1 MKKIPVLLALAL
13 LSACAP
19 DPDKS
24 AAQEYV
30 EAAKQTRTANALFE
44 QAHFAEALKNFTQ
57 ADAKIETILEKYP
70 SSSIALKLVSE
81 NGVKVGDFGYDALR
95 AKIIPSLGAIT
106 NPKLAKVSAA
116 WAIASFAKTEA
127 EKAAAF
133 ERIAREVAESDKFS
147 AAEKAEIFDAVPVR
161 IARPV
166 LQTATQQPATA
177 PAPKQTPQT
186 LQKAEADKLLAE
198 AKNNALYCSFN
209 LSAAE
214 SLLEKA
220 KIVPQQRRAE
230 FSKILRTATEQA
242 DKISVVSLK
251 EKAFAILAA
260 AAAQV
265 GDESLTLELL
275 AKIKTPE
282 SLEKVFVTLAA
293 NLAKTRNYAAAL
305 GTVAK
310 IKNPQTRDEFVKTLS
325 ENAAQNG
332 RFDTATEVAR
342 QISALAVRNDVMA
355 KIAVLAHDAQ
365 NGAACVAAVSNIDV
379 SNLDCL
385 RQFLKYAPASA
396 EKSASSAATAAAKIL
411 LKQNAAISKALLDI
425 AVKHFDNSP
434 KTAVFIADILVKSG
448 RSADALGFVKSVS
461 GKLGSSAADVS
472 VKTAICAAQSDPQ
485 KAEELLAE
493 ISRKT
498 ALESAANKA
507 AFALDVQN
515 SALSE
520 DAKRKILGGLLK
532 IK

>member
-1 MKKIPVLLALAL
+1 MKKTPLLLALAL
-13 LSACAP
+13 LAACAP

-24 AAQEYV
+24 ATKEYV

-44 QAHFAEALKNFTQ
+44 SAHFAEALKNFGQ
-57 ADAKIETILEKYP
+57 ADAKIEAILEKYP
-70 SSSIALKLVSE
+70 SSQIALKLVSE
-81 NGVKVGDFGYDALR
+81 SGVKVGEFEYDTLR
-95 AKIIPSLGAIT
+95 AKIIPSLEAAA

-116 WAIASFAKTEA
+116 WAIASFAGSEA
-127 EKAAAF
+127 ETSAAF
-133 ERIAREVAESDKFS
+133 ERIAREVAESDNFS
-147 AAEKAEIFDAVPVR
+147 DAEKAEIIDAVPVK
-161 IARPV
+161 ITRPV
-166 LQTATQQPATA
+166 VIKPAAQTAKPEQK
-177 PAPKQTPQT
+177 KQPQT
-186 LQKAEADKLLAE
+186 LQKPEADKLLAE

-214 SLLEKA
+214 ALLEKA

-230 FSKILRTATEQA
+230 FSEILRSATAQV
-242 DKISVVSLK
+242 DKISVASLR

-265 GDESLTLELL
+265 GEESLTLELL
-275 AKIKTPE
+275 AKIKNPE

-342 QISALAVRNDVMA
+342 QISTVGVRNEVMA
-355 KIAVLAHDAQ
+355 KIATLAHDSG

-385 RQFLKYAPASA
+385 QHFLKYAPASA
-396 EKSASSAATAAAKIL
+396 EKSASSAATAAAQIL
-411 LKQNAAISKALLDI
+411 LRQNAAISKALLDI
-425 AVKHFDNSP
+425 AVKNFDNSP
-434 KTAVFIADILVKSG
+434 KTAVFIAKVLVKSG
-448 RSADALGFVKSVS
+448 RSADALAFVKSVS
-461 GKLGSSAADVS
+461 QKLGSSAADVS

-485 KAEELLAE
+485 KAEEMLAE
-493 ISRKT
+493 ISRKM
-498 ALESAANKA
+498 ALENAADRA

>member
-1 MKKIPVLLALAL
+1 MKKTPLLLALAL

-24 AAQEYV
+24 ATKEYV

-44 QAHFAEALKNFTQ
+44 SARFAEALKNFGQ
-57 ADAKIETILEKYP
+57 ADGKIDAILEKYP

-81 NGVKVGDFGYDALR
+81 SSVKVGEFEYSALR
-95 AKIIPSLGAIT
+95 TKIIPSLKAIAS
-106 NPKLAKVSAA
+106 PKLAKVSTA
-116 WAIASFAKTEA
+116 WAIASFAKTES
-127 EKAAAF
+127 ETAAAF

-147 AAEKAEIFDAVPVR
+147 EDEKAEILDAVPVK
-161 IARPV
+161 ITRPISMK
-166 LQTATQQPATA
+166 TAAQPAK
-177 PAPKQTPQT
+177 PEPKQTPQT
-186 LQKAEADKLLAE
+186 LQKPEIDKLMAE
-198 AKNNALYCSFN
+198 AKSNAVYSSFS

-230 FSKILRTATEQA
+230 FSEILRSATAQT

-275 AKIKTPE
+275 AKIKNPE

-293 NLAKTRNYAAAL
+293 NLTKTRNYAAAL

-342 QISALAVRNDVMA
+342 QISTVGVRNEVMA
-355 KIAVLAHDAQ
+355 KIATLAHDSG
-365 NGAACVAAVSNIDV
+365 NGAACVAAVSSIDV

-396 EKSASSAATAAAKIL
+396 EKSTSSAATAAAKIL

-434 KTAVFIADILVKSG
+434 KTAVFIADVLVKSG
-448 RSADALGFVKSVS
+448 RSADAFEFVKTVS
-461 GKLGSSAADVS
+461 QKLGERAADVS
-472 VKTAICAAQSDPQ
+472 VKTAILAAQSDPQ
-485 KAEELLAE
+485 KAEQLLAE

-498 ALESAANKA
+498 ALESAADRA

-515 SALSE
+515 SNLSKE
-520 DAKRKILGGLLK
+520 AKRKILGGLLK